1 VSVYLAG
8 LRTDT
13 QMHVRMF
20 QPQSIRHCLFLG
32 KTYERAHPKKPI
44 VSNRSSRPTQAG
56 GYSQNSKDKE
66 GKFDQS
72 SSRGGFKPV
81 SQQPKKMSQQ
91 EMSERRAKGLCYFCD
106 EKYTPEH
113 YLVHRKT
120 QLFRM
125 EVDEEFEDASEVLL
139 EDEDQDPRHMPQIS
153 VNAVAGI
160 SDYKTMLVRGTYD
173 KKVIFILIDSGS
185 THNFLDARMA
195 KKLGYQ
201 VETAG
206 LSRVSVADGRKL
218 KVEGKIRDFEWKLQS
233 TKFQSDILLIPL
245 QGVDMV
251 LGVQWLETLGP
262 ISWEFKKLEMRFKF
276 ANQKVLLHGIHSGS
290 VREMKVQKLQK
301 LKEEEVQLAMVCV
314 QEIQSNEEVDSELCM
329 LNTLAVETEVDSGV
343 ERVVNTYQDIFVEP
357 TELPPFRDQHD
368 HRIPLL
374 EGSNPVN
381 QRPYRYVI
389 HQKNEIDKIVED
401 MLAAG
406 TIQGSSSSYASPV
419 VLVKKKD
426 GSWRLCV
433 DYRELNGMTVKDR
446 FPIPLIEDLMD
457 ELGGAV
463 VFSKID
469 LRASYHQV
477 RMAPVNIH

>member
-1 VSVYLAG
+1 
-8 LRTDT
+8 
-13 QMHVRMF
+13 
-20 QPQSIRHCLFLG
+20 
-32 KTYERAHPKKPI
+32 
-44 VSNRSSRPTQAG
+44 
-56 GYSQNSKDKE
+56 
-66 GKFDQS
+66 
-72 SSRGGFKPV
+72 
-81 SQQPKKMSQQ
+81 
-91 EMSERRAKGLCYFCD
+91 
-106 EKYTPEH
+106 
-113 YLVHRKT
+113 
-120 QLFRM
+120 M